1 MSNPFK
7 PHAQNLFSQRDTI
20 DEAMA
25 YAHQLINALDASDRI
40 AALTALMVV
49 INTAAKVWPVAPAAG
64 DIAQVQADLDSRLVA
79 LANRVSDLEVHLN
92 GATLTPLTNEYIA
105 KVARESVSEW
115 ADDSF
120 NDLADD
126 WLRNHADLDDSIQNW
141 MENNMDVENEVR
153 EVLSSANLSITF

>member
-7 PHAQNLFSQRDTI
+7 PHALGVFSERDTI

-40 AALTALMVV
+40 AALTALMVL
-49 INTAAKVWPVAPAAG
+49 INTAAKVWPEAPADEPLAVRLSM
-64 DIAQVQADLDSRLVA
+64 VQADLDSRLEA
-79 LANRVSDLEVHLN
+79 LASRVVDLEQSKPSVTD
-92 GATLTPLTNEYIA
+92 ATVQVIQA
-105 KVARESVSEW
+105 QIREW

-126 WLRNHADLDDSIQNW
+126 WLRNHADLGQEIENW
-141 MENNMDVENEVR
+141 MENNFDLENDVRNI
-153 EVLSSANLSITF
+153 LSEANLSITF